1 MDAQPVLPFPRS
13 GFGAL
18 QDASFPT
25 PPAIRQQPRTAAQ
38 RGSVDVPFA
47 ELVFRRLRTGREIAQ
62 ISHLREEIQ
71 LPDAILSDPGFAAR
85 EKKETS
91 RGWLARLNAGARSS
105 APSASFR

>member
-1 MDAQPVLPFPRS
+1 MNAQPALPFPRS

-25 PPAIRQQPRTAAQ
+25 PLAVRQQPRTDPQ
-38 RGSVDVPFA
+38 GGNVDVPFA
-47 ELVFRRLRTGREIAQ
+47 ELVFRQLRTGREIAQ

-91 RGWLARLNAGARSS
+91 RGSWVRSSAAAGSS

>member
-1 MDAQPVLPFPRS
+1 MDTQPVLPFPRS

-25 PPAIRQQPRTAAQ
+25 PPAVRQQPRTAAQ

-47 ELVFRRLRTGREIAQ
+47 ELVFRQLRTGEIAQ
-62 ISHLREEIQ
+62 IRHLREEIQ

-91 RGWLARLNAGARSS
+91 RGWWARSSAGAGSS